1 MFFEEI
7 VERQRR
13 SRGEGLGAQFT
24 VAIDGY
30 EKGVVR
36 IYCLSKDIVD
46 IAAVIQLAQIGRGTS
61 YHADC
66 NNVIAG
72 GDIDAG
78 LDTDS
83 CVTVARHVVDEGWIT
98 QRSISVAVC
107 IAGERRAAIGVVA
120 VTAGIVEERV
130 KADCAVTGASY
141 VVLKGGRSNGCV
153 EANGG
158 VAKKGERFQ
167 CPCFARQQCCLKALR
182 RQCRTVLSAVLARS
196 SQRRHL
202 CRTCHP

>member
-30 EKGVVR
+30 ERGAVR
-36 IYCLSKDIVD
+36 IYSLSKDIVD

-72 GDIDAG
+72 GDIEAGRGADAGIAAAGDIDAG

-98 QRSISVAVC
+98 QRSISAAVC
-107 IAGERRAAIGVVA
+107 TAGERRAAIGVVT

-130 KADCAVTGASY
+130 KADC
-141 VVLKGGRSNGCV
+141 VVIGSQL
-153 EANGG
+153 
-158 VAKKGERFQ
+158 
-167 CPCFARQQCCLKALR
+167 CCLKGRPL
-182 RQCRTVLSAVLARS
+182 
-196 SQRRHL
+196 QRL
-202 CRTCHP
+202 C

>member
-1 MFFEEI
+1 MH
-7 VERQRR
+7 
-13 SRGEGLGAQFT
+13 S
-24 VAIDGY
+24 
-30 EKGVVR
+30 
-36 IYCLSKDIVD
+36 LSEDIVD

-72 GDIDAG
+72 GDIEAGRGADAGIAVAGDIDAG

-83 CVTVARHVVDEGWIT
+83 CVTVARHVVDEGCIT

-130 KADCAVTGASY
+130 KADCVVTGASY

-182 RQCRTVLSAVLARS
+182 RQWRTVLSAVLARS